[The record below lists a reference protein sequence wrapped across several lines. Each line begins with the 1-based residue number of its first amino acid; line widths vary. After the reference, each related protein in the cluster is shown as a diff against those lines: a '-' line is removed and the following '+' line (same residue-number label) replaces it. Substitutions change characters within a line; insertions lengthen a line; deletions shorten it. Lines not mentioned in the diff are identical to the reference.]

1 MRLASIVLV
10 LAFLTGCPNKKDE
23 PTTPSAP
30 PPAAVKLAVDAGPR
44 AADPLAAVAEK
55 LRTTCD
61 AEFAR
66 LASER
71 LVAGKDAADCTF
83 PDKTKFFVTFA
94 RARTSLA
101 ELPEAMK
108 SACASLQEEL
118 DAEVKRAAASPAP
131 RADEETKRLIE
142 HFDRVVLVGVVADK
156 LVEPHLEFGK
166 DDKPSSFVRGG
177 IDGTGYLYSVRDG
190 KIACASHASAV
201 SSLDLDS
208 LKAQG
213 VDPSGVAALD
223 LEWDVAKGFADAL
236 EKAPRL
242 QLVPKAK

>member
-1 MRLASIVLV
+1 MRLASMVLV
-10 LAFLTGCPNKKDE
+10 LAFLAACPKKDE
-23 PTTPSAP
+23 PSTPSAP
-30 PPAAVKLAVDAGPR
+30 PPASVKLAVDAGPR
-44 AADPLAAVAEK
+44 APDPLAAVAER

-66 LASER
+66 LASEQ

-108 SACASLQEEL
+108 PACASLQEEL
-118 DAEVKRAAASPAP
+118 DAEVKRAAAGPAP
-131 RADEETKRLIE
+131 RPDEETKRLLE

-156 LVEPHLEFGK
+156 LVSPHLAFGK

-213 VDPSGVAALD
+213 VDPAGVPALD
-223 LEWDVAKGFADAL
+223 LEWDVAKGFSEAL